1 MPYYNDYYRGTA
13 LPGIQTTNP
22 YNAPANINQQPL
34 SVSQQPA
41 VYNPI
46 IPVVGRAGA
55 ESYPIGPGNTLV
67 LLDTDPNS
75 GLLFI
80 KSRDTFGNNPI
91 LEVYKKVEEPKNQ
104 NEVSFV
110 SQNSFDELKQ
120 LVTEMK
126 KSLDELMK

>member
-1 MPYYNDYYRGTA
+1 MPYYNDYYRGA

-22 YNAPANINQQPL
+22 YNTPASITQQPVA
-34 SVSQQPA
+34 VSQQPT

-46 IPVVGRAGA
+46 IAVVGRAGA

-67 LLDTDPNS
+67 LMDTDPNS
-75 GLLFI
+75 GLIFI

-104 NEVSFV
+104 NEVNFV
-110 SQNSFDELKQ
+110 SQASFNELKD
-120 LVTEMK
+120 LVADLK
-126 KSLDELMK
+126 KSIDELMK

>member
-1 MPYYNDYYRGTA
+1 MPYYNDYYRGT
-13 LPGIQTTNP
+13 LTGIQTTNP
-22 YNAPANINQQPL
+22 YNAPTNTNQQPL
-34 SVSQQPA
+34 SATQQLA

-67 LLDTDPNS
+67 LMDTDPNS
-75 GLLFI
+75 GLIFI

-104 NEVSFV
+104 NEVNFVTQSSF
-110 SQNSFDELKQ
+110 NELKE
-120 LVTEMK
+120 LVTDMK
-126 KSLDELMK
+126 KSIDELMK